1 MQNIKKPEFLYIDK
15 KKLKKLVE
23 LFGKNLH
30 NPATP
35 EDVAKYASISFEIL
49 ARMLLDDETKMEE
62 GPDPTGA
69 TTPVFPLLTR

>member
-62 GPDPTGA
+62 ALIQQGQQLRF
-69 TTPVFPLLTR
+69 FPC